1 MPIIARYKGY
11 RFFFFSNEGNPLEP
25 VHVHV
30 RNGARVAKYWV
41 EPQISLAESY
51 EMSPTELKEIENV
64 VRENEAQIK
73 EAWHDHF
80 DSLGGKKSLV

>member
-41 EPQISLAESY
+41 ESQISLAESY
-51 EMSPTELKEIENV
+51 EMSPTE
-64 VRENEAQIK
+64 
-73 EAWHDHF
+73 
-80 DSLGGKKSLV
+80 S